1 MIKARFDTEVL
12 SVRLGLFFAHLK
24 ISPNAWT
31 VISIIPAILG
41 FVALAVY
48 QDLAW
53 ALLLFIM
60 AGFIDAIDGAVARV
74 TSRVSALGAFLDG
87 VIDRYVEILIYLSV
101 LIYLETRT
109 EVFLISSSLWV
120 ALLIF
125 GALMPTFVRA
135 YADHKKIVTDPADL
149 KKMGGFLER
158 AERLILVYLGLFAG
172 LYSAINLVYFIAF
185 AAILANLTAFQ
196 RIWFVLRYKKAD

>member
-12 SVRLGLFFAHLK
+12 SVRIGLFFAHLK
-24 ISPNAWT
+24 ISPNTWT
-31 VISIIPAILG
+31 IISIIPAILG

-48 QDLAW
+48 QNLAW
-53 ALLLFIM
+53 ALFLFIL

-87 VIDRYVEILIYLSV
+87 VLDRYVEILIYLSI
-101 LIYLETRT
+101 LIYLENTVD
-109 EVFLISSSLWV
+109 VFIFSSSLWV

-135 YADHKKIVTDPADL
+135 YADHKKIVTEPADL
-149 KKMGGFLER
+149 KRMGGFLER
-158 AERLILVYLGLFAG
+158 AERLTLIYVGLLAGLYGVKYLVYL
-172 LYSAINLVYFIAF
+172 IAF

-196 RIWFVLRYKKAD
+196 RIWFALRYKKAD

>member
-12 SVRLGLFFAHLK
+12 SVRIGLFFAHLK
-24 ISPNAWT
+24 ISPNTWT

-48 QDLAW
+48 QDLLW
-53 ALLLFIM
+53 ALILFIL

-87 VIDRYVEILIYLSV
+87 VIDRYVEILMYLSI
-101 LIYLETRT
+101 LIYLGNTV
-109 EVFLISSSLWV
+109 EVFILSSSLWV

-135 YADHKKIVTDPADL
+135 YADHKKIVTEPADL
-149 KKMGGFLER
+149 KRMGGFLER

-172 LYSAINLVYFIAF
+172 LYGAINLAYFIAF
-185 AAILANLTAFQ
+185 AAVLANLTAFQ
-196 RIWFVLRYKKAD
+196 RIWFALKYKKAD